1 MKRWALETLIPT
13 RILFTVMFASVGIQL
28 MIDIN
33 KYMQS
38 TIPPQ
43 IYHASH
49 GFNFPAPKFPYKD
62 TPSAPSPS
70 SILASY
76 FVVIAD
82 SDGVADRDADA
93 EVVEEVEV
101 YAWVNVKGNEVSD
114 ALQVL
119 LEGELLLSTYRRV
132 IECLRALGARRH
144 SLQEQG
150 RRRA

>member
-1 MKRWALETLIPT
+1 MC
-13 RILFTVMFASVGIQL
+13 ASVGIQL

-43 IYHASH
+43 INHASH
-49 GFNFPAPKFPYKD
+49 GFNFPAPKFPYKED
-62 TPSAPSPS
+62 TPSTPSPS

-119 LEGELLLSTYRRV
+119 LEGELLLSTYRSV